1 MSGTFIF
8 NPGLRGD
15 EMALVI
21 DKVEGTVVVSAEGQI
36 NSGNASAIESDLLA
50 QIDKGERQVV
60 LDLGLLNYI
69 SSAGLRVVLL
79 LAKRLKQ
86 VNGKLV
92 LCGLQSRVYEVFDIS
107 GFLAILTVVDTRED
121 ALRITTG

>member
-1 MSGTFIF
+1 
-8 NPGLRGD
+8 
-15 EMALVI
+15 MALVI

-36 NSGNASAIESDLLA
+36 NSENAPAMEADLLSRVD
-50 QIDKGERQVV
+50 QGEHRIV
-60 LDLGLLNYI
+60 LDLGLLSYI

-86 VNGKLV
+86 VGGKLV
-92 LCGLQSRVYEVFDIS
+92 LCSLQSRVREVFDIS

-121 ALRITTG
+121 ALRLTTVD

>member
-1 MSGTFIF
+1 
-8 NPGLRGD
+8 
-15 EMALVI
+15 MALVI

-36 NSGNASAIESDLLA
+36 NSGNASAIESDLLS
-50 QIDKGERQVV
+50 QLDKGEHRMV
-60 LDLGLLNYI
+60 LDLALLSYI

-92 LCGLQSRVYEVFDIS
+92 LCGLQSRVREVFDIS

-121 ALRITTG
+121 ALRITTD

>member
-1 MSGTFIF
+1 
-8 NPGLRGD
+8 
-15 EMALVI
+15 MALVI